1 MAGFFLPLL
10 ILCCSWKEHRQKAC
24 KQNQLPNLIQRMLK
38 RKVWQGGPNLRRG
51 GGPYPL
57 ADLDREVQIRGG
69 PNPLLHLHV
78 VDAGFVWGLR
88 KKLFYSCHQF
98 EDGWIRNSWRGI
110 TTDQVRSRLEIGWFD
125 VYSRTMLIHLP
136 FSGYLRDLFF
146 VLDQGA
152 RDLSWCFIHLTE
164 LKYRFIYNCH
174 SIC

>member
-1 MAGFFLPLL
+1 MTRYNKCGRIGTKWLVFFYLYWYCVVVGKNIDKKLANR
-10 ILCCSWKEHRQKAC
+10 ISYQIWYKGC
-24 KQNQLPNLIQRMLK
+24 LK
-38 RKVWQGGPNLRRG
+38 GKSGRGVRICEG

-110 TTDQVRSRLEIGWFD
+110 TTDQVRSRLEIGWID

-136 FSGYLRDLFF
+136 FSRYLRDLFF
-146 VLDQGA
+146 VLD
-152 RDLSWCFIHLTE
+152 
-164 LKYRFIYNCH
+164 
-174 SIC
+174 